1 MVEGVRDM
9 KLHKLKT
16 LNPFF
21 EDVWSG
27 LKDFEVRKNDR
38 NFKVGDRLQLIEY
51 SPKYPIMQ
59 PRYIFKD
66 IKYILE
72 GGQYGISN
80 DYVVI
85 GLKNI

>member
-1 MVEGVRDM
+1 MDV
-9 KLHKLKT
+9 HKLKT

-21 EDVWSG
+21 QDVWDG

-38 NFKVGDRLQLIEY
+38 DFKVGDRLQLIEH
-51 SPKYPIMQ
+51 SLKYPIMQ

-80 DYVVI
+80 DYVI
-85 GLKNI
+85 LGLKDIR